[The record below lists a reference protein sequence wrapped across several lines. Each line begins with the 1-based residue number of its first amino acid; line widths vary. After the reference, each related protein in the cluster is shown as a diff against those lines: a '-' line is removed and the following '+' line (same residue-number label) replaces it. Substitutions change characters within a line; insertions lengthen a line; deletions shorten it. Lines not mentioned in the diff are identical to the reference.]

1 MRSHMPTCDFW
12 CGGPPVRSGPSG
24 RTVSPAALLATAI
37 LLLAPLVAPA
47 QRTARRPV
55 DRHTEIQYP
64 PLNPIRIPE
73 VDKYTLPNGM
83 TVFLVEDHELP
94 VIRAQ
99 ALIRTGQ
106 RLEPPDKAGLAGIMA
121 TVMRTGGSKTRKGD
135 SIDEELD
142 RLGASMET
150 GMGLGNG
157 SASMFSLKED
167 FDKVFEVMADV
178 LRDPAFPEDKIEL
191 AKIDVRDSISRRNDQ
206 PMSIAFRERRRLL
219 YGRESP
225 YARQPEYATVD
236 AITRQ
241 DLIDF
246 HKKYYQ
252 PENIILGVWGD
263 FHKARMKE
271 RVAKVFGAW
280 PKGGQPKPETPPVD
294 RSLAAKPGLYLINKE
309 DVNQSNIS
317 LSLLVGKISDPD
329 YFALTV
335 MNEILGG
342 GFGSRIT
349 DEVRTRLGLAYSAGS
364 AYAPG
369 YDYPGPWSGQAGT
382 KSESTIQAIRAI
394 REQVEKIRAEGVTA
408 EELQRAKDR
417 ILKSEAFDYDS
428 TGKIISRLM
437 TYEYYGYPSDFL
449 ERFRANI
456 EKVTRQDVQRAAQKH
471 LLPEQFVVLVL
482 GNAKNFEQPL
492 SSLGTVTEVD
502 ISIPPP
508 AGSQVTEGSP
518 EAEDKGKAL
527 LAKAREAH
535 GGAALSAVKQYRLKG
550 DMSVSTPQGEM
561 DMSTDSTV
569 NLAPARRISKMS
581 APMGEITQGFDGASA
596 WVAMGGQVR
605 EAPGSQTEAA
615 KQAAARENLLI
626 LQRFDQNGYHVQAL
640 GPQQLEGKQVE
651 AVLVNHPAENMSVR
665 FFVDPATG
673 LLAGRSYVGSF
684 GGPPA
689 ELTEVFSDYREVAGV
704 KLPFAVVITRQGQK
718 IGSVKVSEIV
728 INPNVP
734 DSAFA
739 KPQ

>member
-1 MRSHMPTCDFW
+1 
-12 CGGPPVRSGPSG
+12 
-24 RTVSPAALLATAI
+24 
-37 LLLAPLVAPA
+37 
-47 QRTARRPV
+47 
-55 DRHTEIQYP
+55 
-64 PLNPIRIPE
+64 
-73 VDKYTLPNGM
+73 
-83 TVFLVEDHELP
+83 
-94 VIRAQ
+94 
-99 ALIRTGQ
+99 
-106 RLEPPDKAGLAGIMA
+106 
-121 TVMRTGGSKTRKGD
+121 
-135 SIDEELD
+135 
-142 RLGASMET
+142 MET
-150 GMGLGNG
+150 GMGLANG
-157 SASMFSLKED
+157 SASMFALKED
-167 FDKVFEVMADV
+167 FDKVFGVMADV
-178 LRDPAFPEDKIEL
+178 LLDPAFPEDKIEL
-191 AKIDVRDSISRRNDQ
+191 AKIDLRDSISRRNDQ
-206 PMSIAFRERRRLL
+206 PMGIAYRERRRLL
-219 YGRESP
+219 YGKESP
-225 YARQPEYATVD
+225 YARQPEYVTVD

-252 PENIILGVWGD
+252 PENVILGVWGD
-263 FHKARMKE
+263 FAKAEMKE
-271 RVAKVFGAW
+271 RVEKVFGGW
-280 PKGGQPKPETPPVD
+280 PRGGQPKPETPGVE
-294 RSLAAKPGLYLINKE
+294 RSLAAKPGIYLIQKE

-394 REQVEKIRAEGVTA
+394 REQVEKIRGEGVTA

-428 TGKIISRLM
+428 TGKIIGRLM

-449 ERFRANI
+449 ERYRANI
-456 EKVTRQDVQRAAQKH
+456 EKVTREEVQRAAQKH

-492 SSLGTVTEVD
+492 SSLGAVTEVD
-502 ISIPPP
+502 ITIPPP
-508 AGSQVTEGSP
+508 AGQPVTEASP
-518 EAEDKGKAL
+518 EAQDKGKAL
-527 LAKAREAH
+527 LARAREAH
-535 GGAALSAVKQYRLKG
+535 GGAAVGAVKQYRLKG
-550 DMSVSTPQGEM
+550 DMSLSTPQGEM
-561 DMSTDSTV
+561 NMATDSTV
-569 NLAPARRISKMS
+569 NLAPAKRISKMS
-581 APMGEITQGFDGASA
+581 APMGEITQGFDGAGA
-596 WVAMGGQVR
+596 WMAMGGQVR

-615 KQAAARENLLI
+615 RQAAARENLLI
-626 LQRFDQNGYHVQAL
+626 LQRFDKNGYQVQAM
-640 GPQQLEGKQVE
+640 GRQQLEGKPVE
-651 AVLVNHPAENMSVR
+651 AVLVSHEAENMTVR

-673 LLAGRSYVGSF
+673 LLAGRTYLGSF

-689 ELTEVFSDYREVAGV
+689 ELTEVYSDYREVAGV
-704 KLPFAVVITRQGQK
+704 KLPFAVEITRQGQRV
-718 IGSVKVSEIV
+718 GSVRVSEIV